1 MHGCRQV
8 RLSKTIS
15 QSEEQHMLRTTATA
29 LTLLL
34 CIIAGKATA
43 QEFENFRFVGENTAG
58 SGGFVT
64 SLSLDPVA
72 NTGTLSFLNVAGL
85 SAVYNITLTPSEV
98 IRDGMPV
105 FKPTEDFG
113 DYLRSLDLDGIEF
126 FTAKLSSPDGNSLPP
141 HWFRLTRFN
150 NEISGVFRISD
161 RIYSMDRLSESGIVD
176 VRYTPSTKAIFQP
189 ARRVKISA
197 VIDEEYMQHFSATDT
212 RNTGQLVA
220 LESIHIMDGLLAD
233 SLSLTLLLDQ
243 LIYQP
248 ASDLSVSSQAVDIE
262 TGAVNWLNTNSNTFG
277 LTDNLATLFFR
288 EVVNQNHVD
297 NTTDNG
303 LVNSRSIIQGSSS
316 HAQFATA
323 HYFGRLLGIGKEP
336 NTIQDWKNS
345 EVSLPAVHWSEQQ
358 TLSFNQNLP
367 APELTQPR
375 SYDAPEVTKP
385 APEPTVPVNEQF
397 VDSDSYEAQPG
408 IFDDGQAPSSQSGG
422 GAFVADT
429 LGGICLLLVA
439 GLRNRRIMF
448 TS

>member
-1 MHGCRQV
+1 MHGHRQV

-15 QSEEQHMLRTTATA
+15 QSEEQHMLRTTARA

-34 CIIAGKATA
+34 CIIAGKTTA
-43 QEFENFRFVGENTAG
+43 QDFENFRFVGENTAG

-126 FTAKLSSPDGNSLPP
+126 FTAKLSSQEGNSLPP

-161 RIYSMDRLSESGIVD
+161 RIYSIDRLSENSIVD
-176 VRYTPSTKAIFQP
+176 VRYTPSTKSIFQP

-197 VIDEEYMQHFSATDT
+197 VIDEEYLQYFSAADT

-220 LESIHIMDGLLAD
+220 LESIHIMDGLLVD
-233 SLSLTLLLDQ
+233 SLSLTVLLDQ

-248 ASDLSVSSQAVDIE
+248 SSNLSLSPQAIDIE
-262 TGAVNWLNTNSNTFG
+262 AGAINWLDTNRDAFG
-277 LTDNLATLFFR
+277 LSDNLATLFFR

-297 NTTDNG
+297 NSSDNG
-303 LVNSRSIIQGSSS
+303 LVNNRSIIQGSSS

-323 HYFGRLLGIGKEP
+323 HYFGRLLGIGNES
-336 NTIQDWKNS
+336 NTMQDWRNS
-345 EVSLPAVHWSEQQ
+345 AVSLPAVHWSEQQ

-367 APELTQPR
+367 AAELTQPL

-408 IFDDGQAPSSQSGG
+408 IFDDGQATSQSGG
-422 GAFVADT
+422 GTFVADT
-429 LGGICLLLVA
+429 LGGIFLLLVA
-439 GLRNRRIMF
+439 GLRHRRIMF
-448 TS
+448 KS